1 MNEKT
6 VGLSG
11 SFKGNTAPK
20 SFVKNQI
27 KGTRFTIAISSAKGG
42 VGKSTFAVN
51 FALALKSL
59 NLKVGILDADIY
71 GPSLP
76 KMMSINEK
84 PKSEDGKSMNPI
96 NQYGIQCM
104 SIGFLVDEKTPMI
117 WRGPM
122 VTSAI
127 KTFTQ
132 KVLWDNLDFIIVDM
146 PPGTGDTQLT
156 FAQEIK
162 LDGVII
168 ISTPQEIA
176 LLDVK
181 RGIQMFDK
189 LKVPILGLIDN
200 MSFFKTKGGENY
212 NIFGEGGVEKTAIEY
227 KKKFLGKI
235 PIDIDLRVAADEGTP
250 LVQKKPDHEISKKI
264 IEIAKKVKQSIPK
277 SQKNPSIHSILFSKV
292 LILLDRTFLLL
303 TFFVLQLYL
312 LLKFPYHPLYNP

>member
-1 MNEKT
+1 MEDKKA
-6 VGLSG
+6 GLSEAR
-11 SFKGNTAPK
+11 KGKT
-20 SFVKNQI
+20 FQKNPI
-27 KGTRFTIAISSAKGG
+27 KGTKFTIAISSAKGG

-59 NLKVGILDADIY
+59 DCKVGILDADIY

-84 PKSEDGKSMNPI
+84 PKSEDGKSMVPI
-96 NQYGIQCM
+96 EKFGIQCM

-132 KVLWDNLDFIIVDM
+132 KVLWNNLDFIIVDM

-162 LDGVII
+162 VDGVII
-168 ISTPQEIA
+168 VSTPQEIA

-181 RGIQMFDK
+181 RGIGMFDK

-200 MSFFKTKGGENY
+200 MSFFQGDDGKNY
-212 NIFGEGGVEKTAIEY
+212 NIFGEGGVEKVAQDY
-227 KKKFLGKI
+227 KKDFLGKV
-235 PIDIDLRVAADEGTP
+235 PIDIDLRIAADDGKPLFEKNPNHKVSKIFEGF
-250 LVQKKPDHEISKKI
+250 
-264 IEIAKKVKQSIPK
+264 AKKVKGS
-277 SQKNPSIHSILFSKV
+277 
-292 LILLDRTFLLL
+292 FL
-303 TFFVLQLYL
+303 
-312 LLKFPYHPLYNP
+312 

>member
-1 MNEKT
+1 MEKKT

-11 SFKGNTAPK
+11 SFKGNMAPK

-27 KGTRFTIAISSAKGG
+27 NGTKFTIAISSAKGG
-42 VGKSTFAVN
+42 VGKSTFAMN

-59 NLKVGILDADIY
+59 NSKVGILDADIY

-84 PKSEDGKSMNPI
+84 PKSEDGKNMKPI
-96 NQYGIQCM
+96 DRYGIQCM
-104 SIGFLVDEKTPMI
+104 SIGFLVDEETPMI

-132 KVLWDNLDFIIVDM
+132 KVLWNNLDFIIVDM

-181 RGIQMFDK
+181 RGIKMFDK
-189 LKVPILGLIDN
+189 LKVPILGLVDN
-200 MSFFKTKGGENY
+200 MSFFKTKSGNSY

-235 PIDIDLRVAADEGTP
+235 PIDIDLRVAADKGMP
-250 LVQKKPDHEISKKI
+250 LVEKNPEHEISIKI
-264 IEIAKKVKQSIPK
+264 IEIAKKVKQS
-277 SQKNPSIHSILFSKV
+277 
-292 LILLDRTFLLL
+292 FL
-303 TFFVLQLYL
+303 
-312 LLKFPYHPLYNP
+312 